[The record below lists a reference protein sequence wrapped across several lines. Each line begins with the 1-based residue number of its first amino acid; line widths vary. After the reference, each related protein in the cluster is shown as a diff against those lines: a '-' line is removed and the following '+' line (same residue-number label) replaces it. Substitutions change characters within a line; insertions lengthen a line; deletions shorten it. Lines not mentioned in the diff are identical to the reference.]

1 VIDISLTFT
10 PGLRFTWT
18 HKIIL
23 SNKLSIYDQL
33 RQDVAMSVNAA
44 IEVRKLSKRYGA
56 KTAVDD
62 IDLIV
67 ERGEIFA
74 LLGPNGAGKTTTVE
88 ILEGYRKASS
98 GKVSVLGF
106 DPATKGNAAEKWRN
120 QIGIVL
126 QSTSDAAD
134 LTVLETISHY
144 ANYFDNPRN
153 VEQVIDEVGL
163 REKLNAKVR
172 ELSGGQ
178 RRRLDVAL
186 GIIGSPEL
194 LFLDEPTTG
203 FDPEAR
209 RSFWELIRVLKT
221 EGATILL
228 TTHYLDEAQA
238 LADRVG
244 VINNGKILE
253 IATPQTL
260 GGRNHAP
267 AKVSWLENG
276 VTNQIHT
283 QDPTAEVLK
292 LSQRFNGQIPELE
305 VLRPN
310 LEEIYLKMI
319 GEIK

>member
-1 VIDISLTFT
+1 
-10 PGLRFTWT
+10 
-18 HKIIL
+18 
-23 SNKLSIYDQL
+23 
-33 RQDVAMSVNAA
+33 MSSTAA
-44 IEVRKLSKRYGA
+44 IEVQGLVKRYGP
-56 KTAVDD
+56 KSAVDG
-62 IDLIV
+62 INLSV
-67 ERGEIFA
+67 ESGEIFA

-88 ILEGYRKASS
+88 ILEGYRTASA
-98 GKVSVLGF
+98 GTIKVLGF
-106 DPATKGNAAEKWRN
+106 DPATKGSAGQKWRN
-120 QIGIVL
+120 KIGIVL

-134 LTVLETISHY
+134 LSVFETISHY
-144 ANYFDNPRN
+144 ANYYDNPRD
-153 VEQVIDEVGL
+153 VDQVIDEVGL
-163 REKLNAKVR
+163 REKIDAKAR

-209 RSFWELIRVLKT
+209 RSFWDLIRTLKA
-221 EGATILL
+221 EGKTILL

-244 VINNGKILE
+244 VINNGKIIE

-260 GGRNHAP
+260 GGRNNAP
-267 AKVSWLENG
+267 AKVTWLENG
-276 VTNQIHT
+276 VTNQILT
-283 QDPTAEVLK
+283 KDPTTEVLK
-292 LSQRFNGQIPELE
+292 LSQRFSGSVPELE

-319 GEIK
+319 GELR

>member
-1 VIDISLTFT
+1 
-10 PGLRFTWT
+10 
-18 HKIIL
+18 
-23 SNKLSIYDQL
+23 
-33 RQDVAMSVNAA
+33 MSSTAA
-44 IEVRKLSKRYGA
+44 IEVKGLVKRYGA
-56 KTAVDD
+56 KTAVDG
-62 IDLIV
+62 IDLSV
-67 ERGEIFA
+67 ESGEIFA

-88 ILEGYRKASS
+88 ILEGYRIATAGEVK
-98 GKVSVLGF
+98 VLGF
-106 DPATKGNAAEKWRN
+106 NPATKGSAGQRWRN

-134 LTVLETISHY
+134 LSVFETISHY
-144 ANYFDNPRN
+144 ANYYENPRN
-153 VEQVIDEVGL
+153 VDQVIEEVGL
-163 REKLNAKVR
+163 QEKVNAKAR

-186 GIIGSPEL
+186 GIIGSPKL

-209 RSFWELIRVLKT
+209 RSFWDLIRTLKA
-221 EGATILL
+221 EGKTILL

-244 VINNGKILE
+244 VINNGKIIE

-260 GGRNHAP
+260 GGRNNAP
-267 AKVSWLENG
+267 AKVTWLENG

-283 QDPTAEVLK
+283 KDPTAEVLK
-292 LSQRFNGQIPELE
+292 LSQRFGGSVPELE
-305 VLRPN
+305 VSRPN

-319 GEIK
+319 GELK

>member
-1 VIDISLTFT
+1 
-10 PGLRFTWT
+10 
-18 HKIIL
+18 
-23 SNKLSIYDQL
+23 
-33 RQDVAMSVNAA
+33 MSSTAA
-44 IEVRKLSKRYGA
+44 IEVQGLVKRYGP
-56 KTAVDD
+56 KSAVDG
-62 IDLIV
+62 INLSV
-67 ERGEIFA
+67 ESGEIFA

-88 ILEGYRKASS
+88 ILEGYRTASA
-98 GKVSVLGF
+98 GTIKVLGF
-106 DPATKGNAAEKWRN
+106 DPATKGSAGQKWRN
-120 QIGIVL
+120 KIGIVL

-134 LTVLETISHY
+134 LSVFETISHY
-144 ANYFDNPRN
+144 ANYYDNPRD
-153 VEQVIDEVGL
+153 VDQVIDEVGL
-163 REKLNAKVR
+163 REKIDAKAR

-209 RSFWELIRVLKT
+209 RSFWDLIKTLKA
-221 EGATILL
+221 EGKTILL

-244 VINNGKILE
+244 VINNGKIIE

-260 GGRNHAP
+260 GGRNNAP
-267 AKVSWLENG
+267 AKVTWLENG
-276 VTNQIHT
+276 VTNQILT
-283 QDPTAEVLK
+283 KDPTTEVLK
-292 LSQRFNGQIPELE
+292 LSQRFSGSVPELE

-319 GEIK
+319 GELR